1 MYIKGSF
8 LGLILF
14 LNGLFSLAQAQ
25 AQAQDKDKVLSIDT
39 FIPYVSTVP
48 ANKDQIV
55 GLHLRERVLE
65 STQKIPPRGPSLRWS
80 YLSMVVSHLQQL
92 RMILTTKIFPGWLI

>member
-65 STQKIPPRGPSLRWS
+65 STQKNTAKGTKPEVVLFVHGGFSPSTVAYDLNHKDFS
-80 YLSMVVSHLQQL
+80 
-92 RMILTTKIFPGWLI
+92 